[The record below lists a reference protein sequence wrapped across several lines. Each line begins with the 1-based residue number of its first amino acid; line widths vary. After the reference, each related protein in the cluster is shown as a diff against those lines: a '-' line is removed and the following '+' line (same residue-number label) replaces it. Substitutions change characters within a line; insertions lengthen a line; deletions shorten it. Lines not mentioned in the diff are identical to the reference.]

1 LELTDNISKQT
12 KYLLYFLVA
21 LVLYFVFFH
30 RLDSFYLRT
39 WDESVYSVYS
49 YEMMH
54 NGNYLVPSINGMV
67 DHLNDKPPLFFWA
80 QIVFIKLI
88 GYNELSVR
96 MPSAICGAL
105 TVILVFSFLTKHFSF
120 LFGLFAAL
128 VLCSIK
134 GFVTFHSSRTGDMDV
149 MLTLGITGFIFHF
162 YNYMKEKTTKYLIYT
177 LLFFLL
183 AFFTKS
189 IIVFF
194 TIPAI
199 LFWIISKERSILKDK
214 KIWFGT
220 LAVIIAIT
228 SYVLIR
234 SNYEAGYFS
243 GHMLDY
249 LLKFKQPFYATHD
262 HPWDFYIN
270 NFYNDRFAHFFL
282 LLPLTFLL
290 LSREK
295 NTDLKYFI
303 QFIGLIALVFIT
315 ILSIS
320 PTKCFWYD
328 VPVFPIFSIVIGY
341 LIWKVIAFVL
351 ENNKTVSITL
361 ITGAIFSLPL
371 YFAIKRSHNN
381 DIADV
386 HTRNIEVV
394 SEYFHDHKKSMPY
407 ANITVGNEQYE
418 TPMLFYK
425 YYFKDYQN
433 KNITISTV
441 DKLKSDEIFITGND
455 SIKNYITTHYQTEQ
469 LETYKNAT
477 IYKIKQ

>member
-1 LELTDNISKQT
+1 MVQ
-12 KYLLYFLVA
+12 
-21 LVLYFVFFH
+21 
-30 RLDSFYLRT
+30 
-39 WDESVYSVYS
+39 
-49 YEMMH
+49 

-67 DHLNDKPPLFFWA
+67 DHLNDKPPLFFWS
-80 QIVFIKLI
+80 QIIFIKLI
-88 GYNELSVR
+88 GYNELAVR
-96 MPSAICGAL
+96 RPSAICGAL
-105 TVILVFSFLTKHFSF
+105 TVILVFSFITKHFSF
-120 LFGLFAAL
+120 SFGLFAAL

-162 YNYMKEKTTKYLIYT
+162 YNYIKKKTTKYLIYS
-177 LLFFLL
+177 LLFFLF

-199 LFWIISKERSILKDK
+199 LIWVISKERNILKDA
-214 KIWFGT
+214 KIWLGII
-220 LAVIIAIT
+220 AVMLAIT
-228 SYVLIR
+228 SYILIR
-234 SNYEAGYFS
+234 SKYEAGYFS

-282 LLPLTFLL
+282 LLPLALL
-290 LSREK
+290 LSTREK
-295 NTDLKYFI
+295 SIELKYFI
-303 QFIGLIALVFIT
+303 QYISLIAFVFIT
-315 ILSIS
+315 ILSLS

-328 VPVFPIFSIVIGY
+328 VPVFPIFAIIIGY
-341 LIWKVIAFVL
+341 LIWKIIDLVL
-351 ENNKTVSITL
+351 EKNKSISILL
-361 ITGAIFSLPL
+361 ITGIIFSLPL
-371 YFAIKRSHNN
+371 YYAIKRSHNN
-381 DIADV
+381 DISDV
-386 HTRNIEVV
+386 NTRKIEVV

-425 YYFKDYQN
+425 YYFRDYQN
-433 KNITISTV
+433 KNISISTV
-441 DKLKSDEIFITGND
+441 ANLKGNEIFITGND
-455 SIKNYITTHYQTEQ
+455 SIKNYITTHYQAEQ